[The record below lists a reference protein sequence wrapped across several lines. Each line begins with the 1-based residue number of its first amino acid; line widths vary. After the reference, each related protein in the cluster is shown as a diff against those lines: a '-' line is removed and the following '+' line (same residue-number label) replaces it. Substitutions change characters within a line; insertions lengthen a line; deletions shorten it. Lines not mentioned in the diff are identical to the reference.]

1 MKFFFVINIIILK
14 LLFSQNIFSSNLIE
28 KKDGQCKES
37 MAKSELIDL
46 TYDFHDQDNEKETFN
61 CAFILVNEYDDVE
74 GYSWLGYLY
83 YYGHG
88 TKVDLKQSYN
98 YSKIAAERGDIYAT
112 LDLAELHYGT
122 QNLEV
127 TDFEKSYHY
136 LKKSYFELENFD
148 ALSELVRV
156 TYYGIGTIQN
166 YIESFRLLDEYDL
179 SELTNYQKY
188 MLAEHY
194 IRGVGTKQNIDYG
207 VSILESL
214 DKDGYSSATEDLNL
228 LYGRNFEDKKN
239 RKLKSFY
246 FYQKDRDIYL
256 HYGYDGYEKTFE
268 LDDLMTEETAFEALK
283 YAIDLINSYIN
294 DGTSLITGE
303 VCYAIGNI
311 GYIQDTFGPFSDT
324 LEDELLAYE
333 ELGYQK
339 NCRGVNDGN
348 YVNDI
353 IWETDKPDYKRAIDI
368 CLNDIKNSAGST
380 ACIEYIG
387 YFFQEGFVY
396 DVNPFNAYV
405 LLEFS
410 LQNAMISLDVDTEW
424 TEDRLEELAKVL
436 EKEQIIEAKL
446 VVDEINNDFEKIF
459 PYLYDNVDKKYKN
472 DYLQVKEA
480 PESNSNEEIIPEYQ
494 REILNTR
501 SSSDE
506 LEKVATVVD
515 KEPPIIE
522 INESVDFKGNVASLS
537 FRVSDDSNIEAVF
550 IDNQPVQIKET
561 NNGIVEV
568 IQTIYIGDK
577 DKEIVITAYDKW
589 GKNSNKSIILAKTQ
603 ESFDINYGEYYAL
616 IIGNNN
622 YKYLPKLKTAVNDA
636 EVLSK
641 ILDDKY
647 NFKEVILLRNASRK
661 EILTEL
667 YKFQKKLSFKDNFL
681 IYYAGHGE
689 IDRQLNQGYWQP
701 VDAEPDLPIEWIDN
715 NTIASVISTIKSK
728 HVLVIADS
736 CYAGLL
742 TRGSSGYDNEVYE
755 NRKIYLE
762 RMSGKKSRL
771 IFTSGG
777 KEPVVDGGG
786 GNHSPFAKSLINILN
801 DIEIETT
808 ISDISKKITSFVIT
822 NYDQTPEYSPLPK
835 SGHDGGEF
843 IFVPRI

>member
-1 MKFFFVINIIILK
+1 MKLFYIINVIILN
-14 LLFSQNIFSSNLIE
+14 LLFSQNIFSSNWIE
-28 KKDGQCKES
+28 KKDGKCNKS
-37 MAKSELIDL
+37 MTKSELIDL
-46 TYDFHDQDNEKETFN
+46 TYDLYDQDNYKETFN
-61 CAFILVNEYDDVE
+61 CAFILVDEYDDIE

-83 YYGHG
+83 YYGYG
-88 TKVDLKQSYN
+88 TKVDLKQSYK
-98 YSKIAAERGDIYAT
+98 YSKIAADRGDIFAT

-122 QNLEV
+122 GNLEV
-127 TDFEKSYHY
+127 TDFEKSYDY
-136 LKKSYFELENFD
+136 LSKSYHQLENSN

-156 TYYGIGTIQN
+156 TYYGIGTNQN
-166 YIESFRLLDEYDL
+166 YIESFKLLEKYDL
-179 SELTNYQKY
+179 SELTNYQKL

-194 IRGVGTKQNIDYG
+194 IRGVGTKQDIDYG

-214 DKDGYSSATEDLNL
+214 DKDGYDFATEALNL
-228 LYGRNFEDKKN
+228 LYGTNFEDKKN
-239 RKLKSFY
+239 REVKSLY
-246 FYQKDRDIYL
+246 FYQKDRHQYITF
-256 HYGYDGYEKTFE
+256 GYQGFNKQSELSELLTEKN
-268 LDDLMTEETAFEALK
+268 ALK
-283 YAIDLINSYIN
+283 AANYAIELINSYIN
-294 DGTSLITGE
+294 DGSTFMTNE
-303 VCYAIGNI
+303 VCYALGNI
-311 GYIQDTFGPFSDT
+311 GYIQTAFEPFPETF
-324 LEDELLAYE
+324 LKKVYEYNELA
-333 ELGYQK
+333 YQK
-339 NCRGVNDGN
+339 NCGEVAASN
-348 YVNDI
+348 YVNSM
-353 IWETDKPDYKRAIDI
+353 IWDTDYPDYKKALDI
-368 CLNDIKNSAGST
+368 CLNDIKDYGSVG
-380 ACIEYIG
+380 CIEYIG
-387 YFFQEGFVY
+387 YFYKEGFVY
-396 DVNPFNAYV
+396 DVNPFNAYI
-405 LLEFS
+405 LLEYG
-410 LQNAMISLDVDTEW
+410 LQNAMITLDADTKW
-424 TEDRLEELAKVL
+424 TKNRLKELAEVL
-436 EKEQIIEAKL
+436 EKEEITKAKL
-446 VVDEINNDFEKIF
+446 IVNEINNDFEKIF
-459 PYLYDNVDKKYKN
+459 PYLYNNVDKKFN
-472 DYLQVKEA
+472 DFIQVKESSDS
-480 PESNSNEEIIPEYQ
+480 EINEEIIPEYQ
-494 REILNTR
+494 REILTSR
-501 SSSDE
+501 SSDE
-506 LEKVATVVD
+506 LGKTATVVD

-522 INESVDFKGNVASLS
+522 INENVDFEGNIASLS

-701 VDAEPDLPIEWIDN
+701 VNAEPDIPIEWIDN
-715 NTIASVISTIKSK
+715 NTIASIISTIKSK

-742 TRGSSGYDNEVYE
+742 TRSSSGYDNEVYE

-762 RMSGKKSRL
+762 RMSSKKSRL

-786 GNHSPFAKSLINILN
+786 GNHSPFAKSLINILS

-822 NYDQTPEYSPLPK
+822 NHDQTPEYSPLPR

-843 IFVPRI
+843 IFVPKS